1 MIIGR
6 KKEKEL
12 LDDVMNSG
20 QAEFVAIY
28 GRRRVG
34 KTYLIR
40 EYCQK
45 NMVFDFTGSLE
56 TSTPIQLYQFFNELN
71 RASDNR
77 AANKIPENWSEAFHL
92 LANYLYSLEKM
103 DKKIVVFIDEVPWI
117 DRPKSGF
124 LSALQYF
131 WNQHGSKMKYLVL
144 ITCGS
149 AASWMIQNLIH
160 AKGGLYNRITQRIEL
175 KPFSLKETE
184 EYFLYRNLTFTPYQ
198 MIQLYMVMGGIP
210 FYLNAIKAGKSV
222 SQIIDALCFE
232 EGGLL
237 ADEFKPLYYSLF
249 KNAAYHLEI
258 IRELVKHHYGID
270 RKVLVEKTKTPKGG
284 TFSRIIDNLI
294 NCGFITSVSPFGKKS
309 KNSIYKVVDFYSIF
323 YLKFIEGNT
332 SSRKNVWQSLSNSAH
347 FDSWAGYAY
356 ENICLT
362 HLNAIH
368 QSLGISGVYTT
379 VNSWHFPGNE
389 EMPGAQVDL
398 IIERNDGIIH
408 LCEAKF
414 TANEFVINK
423 EYAARLRQ
431 KRAAFQYVTKT
442 KKAIVT
448 TLLTSYP
455 AIQNKYY
462 KEEIHTEVTMDAFFG
477 G

>member
-1 MIIGR
+1 MIVGR
-6 KKEKEL
+6 KKEKEI
-12 LDDVMNSG
+12 LDYLMNSN

-34 KTYLIR
+34 KTFLIR

-45 NMVFDFTGSLE
+45 NIVFDFTGSLE
-56 TSTPIQLYQFFNELN
+56 TSTSIQLYQFFNELN

-92 LANYLYSLEKM
+92 LTNYLYSLEKEN
-103 DKKIVVFIDEVPWI
+103 KKIVVFIDEVPWI

-149 AASWMIQNLIH
+149 AASWMIQNLIN

-175 KPFSLKETE
+175 KPFNLKETE
-184 EYFLYRNLTFTPYQ
+184 EYFSYRNLTFTSYQ
-198 MIQLYMVMGGIP
+198 MVQLYMVMGGIP

-222 SQIIDALCFE
+222 HQIIDELCFE

-249 KNAAYHLEI
+249 KNAENHLDI
-258 IRELVKHHYGID
+258 VKELVKHHYGMD
-270 RKVLVEKTKTPKGG
+270 RKQLSEKTKTPKGG
-284 TFSRIIDNLI
+284 TFSRTLDNLI
-294 NCGFITSVSPFGKKS
+294 NCGFIMIVPPFGKKS
-309 KNSIYKVVDFYSIF
+309 KNTIYKVVDFYSIF
-323 YLKFIEGNT
+323 FLKFIDGNT

-347 FDSWAGYAY
+347 FDAWSGYAY

-368 QSLGISGVYTT
+368 HSLGISGVYTK
-379 VNSWHFPGNE
+379 VNSWNFPGNE
-389 EMPGAQVDL
+389 EMPGAQVDMV
-398 IIERNDGIIH
+398 IERNDGIIH

-414 TANEFVINK
+414 TTNEFIISK
-423 EYAARLRQ
+423 EYAASLRQ
-431 KRAAFQYVTKT
+431 KRAIFQYVTQT
-442 KKAIVT
+442 KKAVVT
-448 TLLTSYP
+448 TLLTTYP

-462 KEEIHTEVTMDAFFG
+462 KEEIHTEVSMEVFFSN
-477 G
+477 